1 MVLLALP
8 SGCSRAA
15 GWAELLLPCRPAT
28 LLHTLQHSVPLTVA
42 LCAHT
47 LWSLVCLPGSGAED
61 AVPELH
67 LLTVQHC
74 WKRGLDRGPGCL
86 LLPKRSVREHRG
98 EGTWHPCTCVLEE
111 HRAWEEGGR
120 DIMHRH
126 RCAPDGTRGAAETS
140 AVEVDSSICVPVLV
154 KGHWGY
160 SGPSRVC
167 WCWVPVAARCHPGC
181 ALQILLCE
189 EPREQLS
196 TALIYHCINAIAAL
210 R

>member
-1 MVLLALP
+1 
-8 SGCSRAA
+8 
-15 GWAELLLPCRPAT
+15 
-28 LLHTLQHSVPLTVA
+28 
-42 LCAHT
+42 
-47 LWSLVCLPGSGAED
+47 
-61 AVPELH
+61 
-67 LLTVQHC
+67 
-74 WKRGLDRGPGCL
+74 
-86 LLPKRSVREHRG
+86 
-98 EGTWHPCTCVLEE
+98 
-111 HRAWEEGGR
+111 
-120 DIMHRH
+120 MHRH
-126 RCAPDGTRGAAETS
+126 QCAPDRAPGVAETS